1 MIGAVIVAFN
11 PDATEFSGVVRSV
24 VNQVDYITIVNNG
37 INSIGHAT
45 LSDEK
50 IDVIENHQNLGI
62 ATAINIGLK
71 HLIAKNCT
79 HFLLLDHDSVLPPNM
94 VSNLLNNLKD
104 LDRNINEPTAAIGPA
119 YYNTRLNKF
128 APFIRF
134 GSTRN
139 IKIAVPQQAKLINV
153 DFLISS
159 GTLLTLEALQKVGL
173 MDEGLFIDFVD
184 TDWCIRAKLRGFKL
198 YGYSGVTMQHAL
210 GDKPVSL
217 FSFTFPMHSPIRHY
231 YIARNAIIL
240 MKKKTYPLNVK
251 LIIFRLFI
259 RTFVFYSL
267 VPKNRVTQ
275 LKKMLIG
282 IKDGFKNVTGKI
294 KHN

>member
-1 MIGAVIVAFN
+1 MIGAVIIAFN
-11 PDATEFSGVVRSV
+11 PNATEFADVVGSV
-24 VNQVDYITIVNNG
+24 VNQVDYIAIVNNG
-37 INSIGHAT
+37 TNSIGYAT
-45 LSDEK
+45 HNDEK

-79 HFLLLDHDSVLPPNM
+79 HFLLLDHDSVLPPYM
-94 VSNLLNNLKD
+94 VSVLLQNLNDLN
-104 LDRNINEPTAAIGPA
+104 RNGSEPVAAIGPA

-134 GSTRN
+134 GLTSN
-139 IKIAVPQQAKLINV
+139 IKIAVPQQSTLINV

-159 GTLLTLEALQKVGL
+159 GTLLTFEALQKIGL
-173 MDEGLFIDFVD
+173 MDEGLFVDFVD
-184 TDWCIRAKLRGFKL
+184 TDWCIRAKLKGFKL

-210 GDKPVSL
+210 GDEPANL
-217 FSFTFPMHSPIRHY
+217 FGFTFPMHSPIRHY

-240 MKKKTYPLNVK
+240 MKNKTYPLSVK

-267 VPKNRVTQ
+267 VPKNRVMQ
-275 LKKMLIG
+275 LEKMLIG
-282 IKDGFKNVTGKI
+282 IKDGFRGVAGKI
-294 KHN
+294 NHN

>member
-11 PDATEFSGVVRSV
+11 PNVVEFANVVRSV
-24 VNQVDYITIVNNG
+24 VGQVDYIAVVNNG
-37 INSIGHAT
+37 TNSIGHAT
-45 LSDEK
+45 FSDKK
-50 IDVIENHQNLGI
+50 IDVIENNQNLGI

-71 HLIAKNCT
+71 QLIAKNCT

-94 VSNLLNNLKD
+94 VSTLLQNLNDLNSNVS
-104 LDRNINEPTAAIGPA
+104 NPIAAVGPA

-134 GSTRN
+134 GNFRN
-139 IKIAVPQQAKLINV
+139 KKIAIPLQPTLIDV

-159 GTLLTLEALQKVGL
+159 GTLLTLDALQKVGL

-184 TDWCIRAKLRGFKL
+184 TEWCIRAKLKGFKL
-198 YGYSGVTMQHAL
+198 YGYSGVTMQHSL
-210 GDKPVSL
+210 GDEPTNL
-217 FSFTFPMHSPIRHY
+217 CGFTFPMHSPIRHY
-231 YIARNAIIL
+231 YIVRNAILL

-251 LIIFRLFI
+251 LIIFSLFI

-275 LKKMLIG
+275 FKKMLFG
-282 IKDGFKNVTGKI
+282 IKDGLKGVTGKI
-294 KHN
+294 KHD